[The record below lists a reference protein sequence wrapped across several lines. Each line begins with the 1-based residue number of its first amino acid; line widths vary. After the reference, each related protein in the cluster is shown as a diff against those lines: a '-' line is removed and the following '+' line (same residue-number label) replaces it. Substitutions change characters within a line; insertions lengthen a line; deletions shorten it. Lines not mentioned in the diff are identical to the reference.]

1 MNQKHPAVEDLSRIP
16 LLAGLPDEARRLL
29 CDRFDVEDVRPRQR
43 LVEEGRS
50 GYAFYVLDRGQAS
63 VAHDGQEVRRL
74 GPGDFFGEIAI
85 LGDGRRTPP

>member
-29 CDRFDVEDVRPRQR
+29 CDRFEIEDVRPGQR

-50 GYAFYVLDRGQAS
+50 GYAFYVLDRGRPLSHMTARRSACWVRATSS
-63 VAHDGQEVRRL
+63 VRSPSSGADGAR
-74 GPGDFFGEIAI
+74 
-85 LGDGRRTPP
+85 PP